1 MITSGRA
8 QAIDLEEAHRD
19 FYVRTF
25 LHLDV
30 EVDLVCAKM
39 YLPMPTQFMQHTAYM
54 VYWNICLK
62 VLNTINITIIYI
74 YIDTHKYAEWFTKNS
89 TKLYMTNI

>member
-8 QAIDLEEAHRD
+8 QAIDPEEAHGD

-30 EVDLVCAKM
+30 EVDIVCAKI
-39 YLPMPTQFMQHTAYM
+39 YLPMQTQFMQHTAYM
-54 VYWNICLK
+54 VY
-62 VLNTINITIIYI
+62 
-74 YIDTHKYAEWFTKNS
+74 
-89 TKLYMTNI
+89 

>member
-8 QAIDLEEAHRD
+8 QAIDPEEAHGD

-30 EVDLVCAKM
+30 EVDIVCAKI
-39 YLPMPTQFMQHTAYM
+39 YLPMQTQFMQHTAYM
-54 VYWNICLK
+54 VYWNIYLK
-62 VLNTINITIIYI
+62 VLNTINITMIYT
-74 YIDTHKYAEWFTKNS
+74 YTHIYAEWFTKNS